1 MDKETIKINW
11 FPGANTAAAN
21 LINEKYGPQIHV
33 TKWAVRAWLKS
44 KTNSSPLS
52 NVYLWAF
59 KTVIEQ
65 RKSASNEQPN

>member
-1 MDKETIKINW
+1 MSKDEIQAQW
-11 FPGANTAAAN
+11 ESGDNTAAAA

-52 NVYLWAF
+52 NIYLWAF
-59 KTVIEQ
+59 TEVINN
-65 RKSASNEQPN
+65 RKSANDE